1 MSATPAPPAKT
12 GLTDKILNGVERAGN
27 KLPEPFMLFLILF
40 AVTGVVS
47 TAMAWADVEVTVPG
61 SDEATVIKGLFTGEG
76 LTWLTTTLGENY
88 IGFPPLVTVLP
99 ILLAIGISQQIG
111 RAHV

>member
-40 AVTGVVS
+40 AVTGVLAALQFRA
-47 TAMAWADVEVTVPG
+47 TKKLEDV
-61 SDEATVIKGLFTGEG
+61 
-76 LTWLTTTLGENY
+76 N
-88 IGFPPLVTVLP
+88 
-99 ILLAIGISQQIG
+99 
-111 RAHV
+111 

>member
-1 MSATPAPPAKT
+1 MSATPAPPART

-61 SDEATVIKGLFTGEG
+61 SDEATVIKAGNGTF
-76 LTWLTTTLGENY
+76 LG
-88 IGFPPLVTVLP
+88 
-99 ILLAIGISQQIG
+99 
-111 RAHV
+111 

>member
-40 AVTGVVS
+40 AVTGLS
-47 TAMAWADVEVTVPG
+47 L
-61 SDEATVIKGLFTGEG
+61 IH
-76 LTWLTTTLGENY
+76 
-88 IGFPPLVTVLP
+88 I
-99 ILLAIGISQQIG
+99 
-111 RAHV
+111 